1 MIIQEQM
8 KCGTRDF
15 IHTYSDRYVF
25 IERDGRKYCSAM
37 DLAENGF
44 EYTETDEK
52 IYHEEEFEY
61 MPIELRFKVQNA
73 YAELDS
79 KAH

>member
-15 IHTYSDRYVF
+15 IHTYSDKYVF

-44 EYTETDEK
+44 EYTETGEK

>member
-15 IHTYSDRYVF
+15 IHTYSDKYVF

-44 EYTETDEK
+44 EYTETGEK

-73 YAELDS
+73 YAELDA

>member
-15 IHTYSDRYVF
+15 IHTYSDKYVF

-44 EYTETDEK
+44 EYTETGEK
-52 IYHEEEFEY
+52 IYHQEEFEY

>member
-15 IHTYSDRYVF
+15 IHTYSDKYVF

-44 EYTETDEK
+44 EYTETGEK

-61 MPIELRFKVQNA
+61 MPIELRFKVLAA
-73 YAELDS
+73 YAELDT

>member
-15 IHTYSDRYVF
+15 IHTYSDKYVF

-44 EYTETDEK
+44 EYTETGEK
-52 IYHEEEFEY
+52 IYHEDEFEY

-73 YAELDS
+73 YAQLDS

>member
-1 MIIQEQM
+1 MIIQEQV

-15 IHTYSDRYVF
+15 IHTYSDKYVF

-44 EYTETDEK
+44 EYTETGEK

>member
-15 IHTYSDRYVF
+15 IHTYSDKYVF

-37 DLAENGF
+37 DLAENSF
-44 EYTETDEK
+44 EYTETGEK

>member
-15 IHTYSDRYVF
+15 IHTYSDKYVF

-44 EYTETDEK
+44 EYTETGEK
-52 IYHEEEFEY
+52 IYHEDEFEY

>member
-15 IHTYSDRYVF
+15 IHTYSDKYVF

-44 EYTETDEK
+44 EYTETGEK

-73 YAELDS
+73 YAQLDS
-79 KAH
+79 NAH

>member
-15 IHTYSDRYVF
+15 IHTYSDKYLF
-25 IERDGRKYCSAM
+25 IERDGEKFSSAM
-37 DLAENGF
+37 DLAEYGY
-44 EYTETDEK
+44 EYIETDEK

-61 MPIELRFKVQNA
+61 MPIELRYKVQNA